1 MHSFFTLRLKR
12 EKISTQSP
20 RTGKKQNKSLD
31 IKDEAKKKKKKVKG
45 KFLYYNIPSGLR
57 QRLEH
62 DAGLPKKMGYWE
74 IIN

>member
-1 MHSFFTLRLKR
+1 MHSFFTPRLKR

-31 IKDEAKKKKKKVKG
+31 IKDEAKKKKVKG
-45 KFLYYNIPSGLR
+45 KFLYYNIRSGLR

-62 DAGLPKKMGYWE
+62 DPGLPKKMGYWE